1 MAAAKAAAD
10 EVVEDMDKVAEADV
24 VAMVKAVA
32 ARRGEP
38 TTNTPTEDSTTDDA
52 NDNAQF
58 LLDNAANL
66 DDIDEDHLQS
76 SLGITDSCL
85 QMLEQANCLNGNV
98 LLINSCSSVNLICN
112 SDLLHDIVTVDWHMR
127 VRCNAGVRTT
137 NQQGRLG
144 NFPEPV
150 WYNPKG
156 VANILSL
163 NSVKKH
169 DRVTYDSA
177 GSDTFVVTDA
187 NNSLSYT
194 SSSPRTVCMHC
205 EDLLPMDKKSGHS

>member
-1 MAAAKAAAD
+1 M
-10 EVVEDMDKVAEADV
+10 
-24 VAMVKAVA
+24 
-32 ARRGEP
+32 
-38 TTNTPTEDSTTDDA
+38 NTPTEDSTTDDV

-66 DDIDEDHLQS
+66 DIDEDYSQS
-76 SLGITDSCL
+76 SLGITDTYF
-85 QMLEQANCLNGNV
+85 QILEQANRLNENV